1 VKLQVVVTGGGGA
14 LGQALVRAIA
24 QKQTLVG
31 PGGAGVPVDRILAVD
46 RIQPPGL
53 FLDARLEYVRAEYE
67 QPRFLARMMGINT
80 ASFFHLA
87 PVDEG
92 GESDEPAPADRSAA
106 LDALEHALAVSIDA
120 TRALLDACRHQ
131 AVLPRLVHA
140 GYAPAPDGALPQT
153 TRATCAA
160 ISELLAWEA
169 ARQGLV
175 DVRCVRLPLSPID
188 AQRAAQA
195 LIDAHELA
203 VDAQRVA
210 RIVDAG

>member
-1 VKLQVVVTGGGGA
+1 MILQIVVTGGCGA

-24 QKQTLVG
+24 QRATLSG
-31 PGGAGVPVDRILAVD
+31 PAGTGVPVDRILAVD
-46 RIQPPGL
+46 RIQPAGL

-80 ASFFHLA
+80 ASVFHLA
-87 PVDEG
+87 PADEG
-92 GESDEPAPADRSAA
+92 GEPDAPAPADRSAA
-106 LDALEHALAVSIDA
+106 LDALEHALVVGIDA

-140 GYAPAPDGALPQT
+140 GFAPPPDGALPQT
-153 TRATCAA
+153 TRAACAA

-169 ARQGLV
+169 ARRGLL
-175 DVRCVRLPLSPID
+175 DLRCVRLPPAPID
-188 AQRAAQA
+188 AQGAAQA

-203 VDAQRVA
+203 VDAHRLA
-210 RIVDAG
+210 RIVDA